1 MLGLQACKLSVSL
14 NKHWMLKRTSDS
26 DESSFLDGAE
36 NLIISSHQSHN
47 NKAAP
52 LQSLWGKPSLYPTW
66 VQ

>member
-52 LQSLWGKPSLYPTW
+52 LQSL
-66 VQ
+66 